1 MINEDIKQKIKN
13 LFEQKKYSEV
23 IYITE
28 KYTDPNERPPGLIN
42 IVGISKF
49 YKDNLTQKDMSEA
62 LSCFEETFI
71 KGKNS
76 VHGLNGL
83 MNLIKLGL
91 KASFVFKDLS
101 KFLHLAA
108 THYTSAEKYFDKNDK
123 FLDVGLD
130 LFSHLLNQK
139 KQKEIIYKILNSDTK
154 SKFLRGRSLFYHNYY
169 YDWSQ
174 KYHLKNA
181 KKNLKYFN
189 KLKVTDIKKIDYKN
203 NDKINL
209 GFVSCDFSNNH
220 STTFFVKDVIKYI
233 DRKKFKIFI
242 FSITKQN
249 INDQSQ
255 NELRELSDE
264 WFDLKETNNQ
274 LVAEI
279 IQKQKTA
286 ILVDLIGYTKP
297 ERLEIFFS
305 RIAPVQI
312 SWLAYCNT
320 SGFDTIDYLI
330 ADNNLIFPNEEDLYS
345 EKIIKM
351 PHIWN
356 AHSGFKITR
365 KFNELPCLKKNKFT
379 FGSFNN
385 FRKISDETIKAWSE
399 ILKKVSNSR
408 LILKSSTPCD
418 EQSLISKFRLNGVNN
433 RVEIFD
439 KSDFFKKDDHLKLY
453 NKIDLCLDTFPYNG
467 VTTTFEALWMNVPV
481 LTLKGH
487 NFNSRCG
494 ESIIKNSKFSFLI
507 SGDINDYISK
517 AVLLSED
524 KNNLS
529 KIRKKIY
536 DEIIQTSLF
545 DTKKFSKNFNDL
557 MLKVYD

>member
-1 MINEDIKQKIKN
+1 MISENIKQKIKN
-13 LFEQKKYSEV
+13 LFDQKKYSEV
-23 IYITE
+23 IYIAE
-28 KYTDPNERPPGLIN
+28 KYTNLKERPPGLIN
-42 IVGISKF
+42 IIGISKF
-49 YKDNLTQKDMSEA
+49 YKDNLTRQDMFEA
-62 LSCFEETFI
+62 LSCFEQTFI
-71 KGKNS
+71 KGQNS

-101 KFLHLAA
+101 KFLHNAA
-108 THYTSAEKYFDKNDK
+108 IHYLTAEKYFDKNDQ

-130 LFSHLLNQK
+130 LFSHLLNIK
-139 KQKEIIYKILNSDTK
+139 KQKEIIHKILNSNTN
-154 SKFLRGRSLFYHNYY
+154 SKFLRGRSLFFHNYF

-174 KYHLKNA
+174 KHHLSNA
-181 KKNLKYFN
+181 KKNLKYFS
-189 KLKVTDIKKIDYKN
+189 KLKVIDIKKIDYENK
-203 NDKINL
+203 DKINL

-220 STTFFVKDVIKYI
+220 STTFFIKDVIKYL
-233 DRKKFKIFI
+233 DRKKFKISI
-242 FSITKQN
+242 FSITKKN

-255 NELRELSDE
+255 NELRESSDN
-264 WFDLKETNNQ
+264 WFDLKESNNQ
-274 LVAEI
+274 NVVEI
-279 IQKQKTA
+279 IQKKKID

-305 RIAPVQI
+305 RVAPIQI

-320 SGFDTIDYLI
+320 TGFDTIDYLI
-330 ADNNLIFPNEEDLYS
+330 ADNNLILPNEEDLYS

-356 AHSGFKITR
+356 AHSGFKISR
-365 KFNELPCLKKNKFT
+365 KFNELPCLNKNKFT

-385 FRKISDETIKAWSE
+385 FRKISDETIKAWSA

-418 EQSLISKFRLNGVNN
+418 EESLINKFRLNGVSN
-433 RVEIFD
+433 RVEIFN

-481 LTLKGH
+481 LALKGY

-494 ESIIKNSKFSFLI
+494 ESILQNSKFNFLI
-507 SGDINDYISK
+507 SRDVNDYISK
-517 AVLLSED
+517 AVFLSQDEN
-524 KNNLS
+524 KLS
-529 KIRKKIY
+529 KIRKEIY
-536 DEIIQTSLF
+536 DEIMETALF

-557 MLKVYD
+557 LLKIYD

>member
-1 MINEDIKQKIKN
+1 MISENIKQKIKN
-13 LFEQKKYSEV
+13 LFDQKKYSEV
-23 IYITE
+23 IYIAE
-28 KYTDPNERPPGLIN
+28 KYTNLKERPPGLIN
-42 IVGISKF
+42 IIGISKF
-49 YKDNLTQKDMSEA
+49 YKDNLTRQDMFEA
-62 LSCFEETFI
+62 LSCFEQTFI
-71 KGKNS
+71 KGQNS

-101 KFLHLAA
+101 KFLHNAA
-108 THYTSAEKYFDKNDK
+108 IHYSSAEKYFDKNDQ

-130 LFSHLLNQK
+130 LFSHLLNIK
-139 KQKEIIYKILNSDTK
+139 KQKEIIHKILNSNTN
-154 SKFLRGRSLFYHNYY
+154 SKFLRGRSLFFHNYF

-174 KYHLKNA
+174 KHHLSNA
-181 KKNLKYFN
+181 KKNLKYFS
-189 KLKVTDIKKIDYKN
+189 KLKVIDIKKIDYENK
-203 NDKINL
+203 DKINL

-220 STTFFVKDVIKYI
+220 STTFFIKDVIKYL
-233 DRKKFKIFI
+233 DRKKFKISI
-242 FSITKQN
+242 FSITKKN

-255 NELRELSDE
+255 NELRESSDN
-264 WFDLKETNNQ
+264 WFDLKESNNQ
-274 LVAEI
+274 NVVEI
-279 IQKQKTA
+279 IQKKKID

-305 RIAPVQI
+305 RVAPIQI

-320 SGFDTIDYLI
+320 TGFDTIDYLI
-330 ADNNLIFPNEEDLYS
+330 ADNNLILPNEEDLYS

-356 AHSGFKITR
+356 AHSGFKISR
-365 KFNELPCLKKNKFT
+365 KFNELPCLNKNKFT

-385 FRKISDETIKAWSE
+385 FRKISDETIKAWSA

-418 EQSLISKFRLNGVNN
+418 EESLINKFRLNGVSN
-433 RVEIFD
+433 RVEIFN

-481 LTLKGH
+481 LALKGY

-494 ESIIKNSKFSFLI
+494 ESILQNSKFNFLI
-507 SGDINDYISK
+507 SRDVNDYISK
-517 AVLLSED
+517 AVFLSQDEN
-524 KNNLS
+524 KLS
-529 KIRKKIY
+529 KIRKEIY
-536 DEIIQTSLF
+536 DEIMETALF

-557 MLKVYD
+557 LLKIYD